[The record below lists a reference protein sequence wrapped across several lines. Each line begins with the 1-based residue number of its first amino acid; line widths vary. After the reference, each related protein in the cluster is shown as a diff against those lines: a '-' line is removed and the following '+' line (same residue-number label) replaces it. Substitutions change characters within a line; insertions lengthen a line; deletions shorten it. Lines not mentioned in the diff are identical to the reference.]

1 MSTAPIPAYPVVY
14 VDVAV
19 DGSAHVNVAGRHEHF
34 DPAPSD
40 VTRRA
45 VTAYAAAVA
54 AELRRPVRTRITD
67 PDGQWLVAVHPTGT
81 VTDLAEAPQKAA
93 RPRRQTV
100 TVPAA
105 QAPQCP
111 APNPECPP
119 PGTASAPTLYRP
131 PARVAAPIAPLPA
144 PEVGT
149 VPDAELD
156 DTRLAQR
163 SAQRPQ
169 PTATLKFS
177 TGDVAHVVSSALIG
191 RRPTG
196 DPGEDVDL
204 TVTVDDE
211 SRKLSRTH
219 LRIEWHDGALWATD
233 RAASNGTTIER
244 AGAAPVELTPWQP
257 FQLHDQDVAVLGDVR
272 LTVSVD
278 EHGRKVNL

>member
-1 MSTAPIPAYPVVY
+1 MVPAMTRSAPPAATTVGELRATGWESIP
-14 VDVAV
+14 
-19 DGSAHVNVAGRHEHF
+19 
-34 DPAPSD
+34 
-40 VTRRA
+40 
-45 VTAYAAAVA
+45 VA